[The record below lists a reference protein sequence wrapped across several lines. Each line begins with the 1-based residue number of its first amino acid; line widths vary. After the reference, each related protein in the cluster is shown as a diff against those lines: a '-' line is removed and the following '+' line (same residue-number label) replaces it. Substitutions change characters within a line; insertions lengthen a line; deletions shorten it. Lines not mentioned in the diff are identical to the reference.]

1 MARQKSG
8 IKIRE
13 EKRFSLACELIDK
26 HIDLTKIVASE
37 DKQRSFD
44 LMWLKFDTNLS
55 ANKYF
60 KDVKKYSASYNHA
73 VKYCQS
79 RIEDENIDIGFPK
92 LIIQSS
98 RAKSFRTQ
106 EWFNDG
112 KRVLD
117 FYLNWVKDLETKKT
131 VDITVSDILFTLI
144 FHSAILKAP
153 VLQEILDQIIGKHL
167 KIEQISGLPTITVIV
182 KDEAYHTN
190 TYKAS
195 KAVHQAQ
202 AFISPLSAHI
212 IQSYIKEQKNTVID
226 RDRNHTIYKWYQSI
240 QLIQAN
246 QGNEIELGLKRFLM
260 GAVYVLENHFLFD
273 IPEHTWYIITG
284 KENTYSLA
292 TSNWQSLI
300 YNIQHNEN
308 QKQEEFN
315 SNLTN
320 MDRDSHLEGSPRLVV
335 EIAKLLRKDIKDNN
349 AKLSEKKVIEELDK
363 IYSLNRP
370 DYIGG

>member
-1 MARQKSG
+1 MARQKKSG
-8 IKIRE
+8 IKIREEKRDKLE

-26 HIDLTKIVASE
+26 HIDLTKIAASE
-37 DKQRSFD
+37 DKQRTFD

-55 ANKYF
+55 TNKYF
-60 KDVKKYSASYNHA
+60 KDVKRYSTSYNHA

-79 RIEDENIDIGFPK
+79 RIEDKNIDIGFPK

-117 FYLNWVKDLETKKT
+117 FYLNWAKGLENKKT

-153 VLQEILDQIIGKHL
+153 VLQEILDQIIGKRL
-167 KIEQISGLPTITVIV
+167 KLEQISGLPTITVIV
-182 KDEAYHTN
+182 KDKAYHTN

-195 KAVHQAQ
+195 EAVHQAQ
-202 AFISPLSAHI
+202 VFISPLSAHI
-212 IQSYIKEQKNTVID
+212 IQSYNKEQKNTVME
-226 RDRNHTIYKWYQSI
+226 RDRNLTIYKRYQSI

-260 GAVYVLENHFLFD
+260 GAVYVLENHFFFD
-273 IPEHTWYIITG
+273 LPEHTWYIMTG

-315 SNLTN
+315 SILTN
-320 MDRDSHLEGSPRLVV
+320 IDSNSQAESSPC
-335 EIAKLLRKDIKDNN
+335 LRK
-349 AKLSEKKVIEELDK
+349 
-363 IYSLNRP
+363 
-370 DYIGG
+370 